1 VLEEVPMKRC
11 NPIVLS
17 GLILSCVFST
27 ACYFGPGAATATE
40 REEKTIPLP
49 AGGSFRLENVNGGI
63 RVESWDRPEVHVI
76 AEKKARAV
84 TEEKAREA
92 LAKAKVVF
100 GESASEVTVETV
112 HPKRGGFSIGTPVVF
127 VEYTV
132 QVPQGTAVS
141 VTTVNGPVE
150 AKVPGSNLRCQS
162 VNGAVEVAAAASL
175 RAESV
180 NGRVE
185 FRAVSVES
193 VETTNGEVVGV
204 LDGPQAGPGSIRTV
218 NGSLT
223 LSLGPQVSASLAAEN
238 VNGSFEC
245 AVPGLEVQKHRA
257 SGKVGAGGPDLT
269 VETVNGSLKV
279 SSAPAQ

>member
-1 VLEEVPMKRC
+1 MTRR
-11 NPIVLS
+11 NSIVLA
-17 GLILSCVFST
+17 GLFVSAIFSV
-27 ACYFGPGAATATE
+27 ACYIGPGAATATE
-40 REEKTIPLP
+40 REEKTIPLS

-63 RVESWDRPEVHVI
+63 RVESWDRPEVHVV

-92 LAKAKVVF
+92 LAKAKVIF
-100 GESASEVTVETV
+100 GGSDSEVTVETL
-112 HPKRGGFSIGTPVVF
+112 HPKRGGLSFGMPVVF

-132 QVPQGTAVS
+132 KVPQGTAVS
-141 VTTVNGPVE
+141 VTTVNGSVD
-150 AKVPGSNLRCQS
+150 AKVPGSSLKCQS

-193 VETTNGEVVGV
+193 VETTNGEVLGV
-204 LDGPQAGPGSIRTV
+204 LDGPQAGPGSIQTV

-223 LSLGPQVSASLAAEN
+223 LSLGPQVSATLVAEN
-238 VNGSFEC
+238 VNGAFEC

-279 SSAPAQ
+279 SLAPAQ